1 MDCLQQKLDKR
12 ENLVN
17 FNRKL
22 MIFKCILLLFFTRE
36 PFQGGEVFHLLLLY
50 KKQWVKILPE

>member
-1 MDCLQQKLDKR
+1 MDRLQLKFNKF
-12 ENLVN
+12 ENQVN

>member
-1 MDCLQQKLDKR
+1 MDRLQLKFDR
-12 ENLVN
+12 FENQVN
-17 FNRKL
+17 FNREL
-22 MIFKCILLLFFTRE
+22 MIFRCILLLFYQE

>member
-1 MDCLQQKLDKR
+1 MDRMQLKFNKF
-12 ENLVN
+12 ENQVN